1 LIDSLI
7 CFYRYPIILNIEN
20 HCSTEQQ
27 KEMARI
33 LKEILGDRLV
43 TKALFEQDPTV
54 LPSPEDL
61 KYKVIIRVC

>member
-1 LIDSLI
+1 MVF
-7 CFYRYPIILNIEN
+7 FYRYPVILNIEN
-20 HCSTEQQ
+20 HCSIEQQ

-43 TKALFEQDPTV
+43 TKALINKDPTV

-61 KYKVIIRVC
+61 KYKVLVRVSL